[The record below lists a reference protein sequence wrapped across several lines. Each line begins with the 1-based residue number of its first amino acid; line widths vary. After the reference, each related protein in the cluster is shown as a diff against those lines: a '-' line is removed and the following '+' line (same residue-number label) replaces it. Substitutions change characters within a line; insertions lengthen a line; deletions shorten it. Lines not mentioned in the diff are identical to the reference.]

1 MLTTGEERETE
12 EEEEEEEEE
21 EGEGSD
27 GRALFPFLL
36 RRLSCERKRTED
48 FPGGGEWATELKLS
62 LSLSLFVALSPPRFS
77 SQGRE
82 ERGNASLSRRPTG
95 ARGGGRRKHSLRRRN

>member
-1 MLTTGEERETE
+1 MLTTGEERET
-12 EEEEEEEEE
+12 EEEEEEEE

-62 LSLSLFVALSPPRFS
+62 LSLSLRGSLPSSLQFAREGGKGERQSQSSSDGSRKKALSTS
-77 SQGRE
+77 
-82 ERGNASLSRRPTG
+82 T
-95 ARGGGRRKHSLRRRN
+95 

>member
-48 FPGGGEWATELKLS
+48 FPGGGEWATELS
-62 LSLSLFVALSPPRFS
+62 LSLRGSLPS
-77 SQGRE
+77 SLQFARE
-82 ERGNASLSRRPTG
+82 GGKGERQSQSSSDWSK
-95 ARGGGRRKHSLRRRN
+95 GRRKKKALSTPT